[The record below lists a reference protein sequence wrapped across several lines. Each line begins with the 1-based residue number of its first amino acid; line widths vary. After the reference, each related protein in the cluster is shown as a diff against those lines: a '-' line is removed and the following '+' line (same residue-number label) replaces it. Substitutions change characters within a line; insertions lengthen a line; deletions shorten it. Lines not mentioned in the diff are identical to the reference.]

1 MRYHN
6 RYLISNLISSYWE
19 PCWGVSPLSKNK
31 MSHRGDH
38 PSLHQLVTAWHL
50 SLPPRCYNGYLKRV
64 ATRCLSLLSKTHIL
78 YQWNNSTPH
87 PQHNPSG
94 PPQTDSHHRL
104 VYYSS
109 ETCRK
114 FVTVV
119 TSWWT
124 LELLRR
130 GISQIPI
137 LKWLKPVAGTVDTG
151 DITEAV
157 SIYRY
162 TSSLTVLSCQVPVVL
177 YLWCSTC
184 VFHLY
189 YTVSLLYSHA
199 VLAWH
204 F

>member
-1 MRYHN
+1 MTSFTTPSMLERVPKMGSYQM
-6 RYLISNLISSYWE
+6 LITSIKDTHS
-19 PCWGVSPLSKNK
+19 VSVK
-31 MSHRGDH
+31 
-38 PSLHQLVTAWHL
+38 QLYT
-50 SLPPRCYNGYLKRV
+50 PPP
-64 ATRCLSLLSKTHIL
+64 TQSF
-78 YQWNNSTPH
+78 W
-87 PQHNPSG
+87 

-104 VYYSS
+104 VYYSL
-109 ETCRK
+109 ETWRK
-114 FVTVV
+114 LVTVV

-151 DITEAV
+151 DIAEAV

-162 TSSLTVLSCQVPVVL
+162 TSSLTVPSCQVPVVL

-189 YTVSLLYSHA
+189 YTVSLLYSHT

>member
-1 MRYHN
+1 MTSFTTPSMLERVPKMGSYQM
-6 RYLISNLISSYWE
+6 LI
-19 PCWGVSPLSKNK
+19 
-31 MSHRGDH
+31 
-38 PSLHQLVTAWHL
+38 T
-50 SLPPRCYNGYLKRV
+50 
-64 ATRCLSLLSKTHIL
+64 SKTHIL

-109 ETCRK
+109 ETWRK
-114 FVTVV
+114 LVTVV

-189 YTVSLLYSHA
+189 YTVSLLYSHT